1 MSENSEKIERAIA
14 SFNNQIT
21 RISKIANTF
30 SVGNK
35 VRVHLES
42 EIKKL
47 VEDRDTLKDT
57 LSHTADSVLKAQ
69 AKTEEVGIKENIRIV
84 LGRADKI
91 EESPDSEM
99 LRILR
104 KLDKNSITKKM
115 TFFISLSAGAVMFVI
130 GVIVGYFLP

>member
-1 MSENSEKIERAIA
+1 MSENSEKINRAIT

-21 RISKIANTF
+21 RITTIKDSFT
-30 SVGNK
+30 VGSK
-35 VRVHLES
+35 VREKLED

-47 VEDRDTLKDT
+47 IDDRDRLKKLT
-57 LSHTADSVLKAQ
+57 GIERGGITENVNVVLK
-69 AKTEEVGIKENIRIV
+69 
-84 LGRADKI
+84 RADKI
-91 EESPDSEM
+91 DESPDGEM
-99 LRILR
+99 LSILR